1 VYETLTYGSNGA
13 YSIILTNFSDGT
25 VLFSYT
31 TDNLDIWRNGTTFVR
46 PKWGIYRS
54 LNNPS
59 YLRDEAV
66 LFQYF
71 CLAKGTDDC
80 N

>member
-1 VYETLTYGSNGA
+1 VFEGWKKKEEKDPAPRPTLKLLKPHEQRAWLPIQLRGS
-13 YSIILTNFSDGT
+13 
-25 VLFSYT
+25 
-31 TDNLDIWRNGTTFVR
+31 TFVR